1 MPLIGTLT
9 SGVSALRSFTKGLEV
24 IGNNIAN
31 VNTTAYKSNQASFAD
46 SFSNTLRGSAPSSA
60 TGSNQTATQVGTGVA
75 LRGISTN
82 FTQGSVSSSG
92 STTDLAISGNGYFIV
107 KNPTDGSVYATR
119 AGEFRWDDQGF
130 LVNQDGYRVQGLTG
144 GAGSTSPSVIGDIKL
159 RSQAEISASW
169 ATDHATEIAAANL
182 VSDSAQSAATELAS
196 ISSFAATA
204 ADAASVDTELNAR
217 ITAADADVTAADAAV
232 TAAAAA
238 AAAAGS
244 AAAGSAALAIAQANL
259 AIAQAKRDALVSAR
273 TAMQTAQSE
282 ITSSAAYGAADDA
295 GKEALLL
302 TGVRTSLSS
311 SNVTAQGGAA
321 TAANAALAAA
331 TPTQRSSSSIDESGN
346 VVEFYANGTTATSN
360 QLLLKNFNDQNAL
373 MKEGNNLYSGF
384 EAAGAINGTGLTGND
399 RPNQGGLGKIQ
410 SGALE
415 LSNVDLTEEFANMIT
430 AQRSFQASSRLVT
443 VSDTVL
449 EDIVNLKR

>member
-1 MPLIGTLT
+1 
-9 SGVSALRSFTKGLEV
+9 
-24 IGNNIAN
+24 
-31 VNTTAYKSNQASFAD
+31 
-46 SFSNTLRGSAPSSA
+46 
-60 TGSNQTATQVGTGVA
+60 
-75 LRGISTN
+75 
-82 FTQGSVSSSG
+82 
-92 STTDLAISGNGYFIV
+92 
-107 KNPTDGSVYATR
+107 
-119 AGEFRWDDQGF
+119 
-130 LVNQDGYRVQGLTG
+130 
-144 GAGSTSPSVIGDIKL
+144 
-159 RSQAEISASW
+159 
-169 ATDHATEIAAANL
+169 
-182 VSDSAQSAATELAS
+182 
-196 ISSFAATA
+196 
-204 ADAASVDTELNAR
+204 
-217 ITAADADVTAADAAV
+217 
-232 TAAAAA
+232 
-238 AAAAGS
+238 
-244 AAAGSAALAIAQANL
+244 
-259 AIAQAKRDALVSAR
+259 
-273 TAMQTAQSE
+273 MQTAQSE

-295 GKEALLL
+295 GKKALLL
-302 TGVRTSLSS
+302 TGVQASLSS

-346 VVEFYANGTTATSN
+346 IVEFYANGTTATSN

>member
-130 LVNQDGYRVQGLTG
+130 LVNQEGYRVQGLTG

-182 VSDSAQSAATELAS
+182 VSASAQSAATELAL

-204 ADAASVDTELNAR
+204 ADVASVQTELDER
-217 ITAADADVTAADAAV
+217 IAAADADVTAAAAD
-232 TAAAAA
+232 
-238 AAAAGS
+238 S
-244 AAAGSAALAIAQANL
+244 DALAIAQAT
-259 AIAQAKRDALVSAR
+259 RDALVSAR
-273 TAMQTAQSE
+273 TAMQTAQLE
-282 ITSSAAYGAADDA
+282 ITSSAAYGAADAA
-295 GKEALLL
+295 GKAALLL
-302 TGVRTSLSS
+302 TGVQASLSS

-321 TAANAALAAA
+321 TAAKAALAAA

-346 VVEFYANGTTATSN
+346 IVEFYANGTTATAN

>member
-130 LVNQDGYRVQGLTG
+130 LVNQEGYRVQGLTG

-159 RSQAEISASW
+159 RSQAEILASW

-182 VSDSAQSAATELAS
+182 VSASAQSAATELAS
-196 ISSFAATA
+196 IASFAATA
-204 ADAASVDTELNAR
+204 ANAASVDTELNAR
-217 ITAADADVTAADAAV
+217 ITAADAAV

-238 AAAAGS
+238 GS
-244 AAAGSAALAIAQANL
+244 DAL

-282 ITSSAAYGAADDA
+282 ITSSAAYVAADAA
-295 GKEALLL
+295 GKAALLL
-302 TGVRTSLSS
+302 TGVQASLSS
-311 SNVTAQGGAA
+311 SNVTAQVGAA

-331 TPTQRSSSSIDESGN
+331 TPTQGSSQRSSSSIDESGN
-346 VVEFYANGTTATSN
+346 IVEFYANGTTATTN

>member
-130 LVNQDGYRVQGLTG
+130 LVNQEGYRVQGLTG

-182 VSDSAQSAATELAS
+182 AYDSAQSAATELAS

-204 ADAASVDTELNAR
+204 ADAASVETELDAR
-217 ITAADADVTAADAAV
+217 ITAADADVTAA
-232 TAAAAA
+232 
-238 AAAAGS
+238 AAGS
-244 AAAGSAALAIAQANL
+244 DALAIAQATH
-259 AIAQAKRDALVSAR
+259 DALVSAR

-302 TGVRTSLSS
+302 TGVRASLSS

-346 VVEFYANGTTATSN
+346 IVEFYANGTTATSN